1 MIKLA
6 AIIGGVLLRGGVA
19 FAGTRTLLEQTTGP
33 AIGTTVQEPVAIT
46 TSRQEDRG
54 RETEL
59 RGRANEPGEDV
70 RGPCDEVEHAT
81 DQRCTGALVEAR
93 EDDEAAEAR
102 DDDDRGSN
110 SGPSERSG
118 HDDSSDPAGE
128 DDDSGHGGDD
138 DSGHGGDD
146 D

>member
-6 AIIGGVLLRGGVA
+6 AIIGGVLLMGGVA
-19 FAGTRTLLEQTTGP
+19 FAGTRTLLEQTRGP

-46 TSRQEDRG
+46 TSRPEDRG

-59 RGRANEPGEDV
+59 RGRANEPGEVV

-81 DQRCTGALVEAR
+81 DPRCAVAPVEPR
-93 EDDEAAEAR
+93 EDDDVAEAR
-102 DDDDRGSN
+102 GGDRGSN

-118 HDDSSDPAGE
+118 HDDSSDRGGE

-138 DSGHGGDD
+138 D
-146 D
+146 